1 VTEPTTFATDVL
13 LAILATVLGIRLL
26 RGGDRWWGAAFLAV
40 ASGSLAGGVYH
51 GFTDVLPSQVNGAL
65 WFLTG
70 LSIAAASMLY
80 LTGADRRLLPLAAAK
95 FVAFV
100 GWFTWN
106 DDFRWILVDY
116 GITFVAVALIL
127 RTRWIFG
134 ALVVS
139 VLAAVV
145 QQSGFS
151 LHRHFNHNDLY
162 HLIQMVALWLLYRAA
177 LTRARGRSTNPP
189 R

>member
-40 ASGSLAGGVYH
+40 ATGSLAGGVYH
-51 GFTDVLPSQVNGAL
+51 GFNEVLLPEVHAAL

-80 LTGADRRLLPLAAAK
+80 LTGADRRLLPLAVAK

-100 GWFTWN
+100 AWFMWN
-106 DDFRWILVDY
+106 DDFRWILLDY
-116 GITFVAVALIL
+116 GITFIAVALIL

-134 ALVVS
+134 ALIVS
-139 VLAAVV
+139 MIAAAV
-145 QQSGFS
+145 QQGGFS

-177 LTRARGRSTNPP
+177 LTRATGRSTIRP